1 MFITK
6 TSLSRRT
13 VLRGMGATLALP
25 LLDAMVP
32 ALTPHGADRRGARRA
47 ASARSSCRWASGRA
61 TGRRRPPA
69 PASSSARSS
78 SRSRRSATHVTV
90 VSNLDRPLA
99 GHARRQHRHWLTGSA
114 PKRTEAEDFV
124 AGTSLD
130 QIIARQIGQDTVFP
144 SLEIGTED
152 FTGYVG
158 ACDVG
163 YSCAYMN
170 TISWKSPTHAAADG
184 DQPARGVR
192 ADVRPARARRKSAL
206 QRMRQNRSIL
216 DSVTRRRRRRSSAGS
231 ARATACGSTSTSSTC
246 ARSKAASSAPRSRRR
261 RELTLPEAPVGIP
274 DSWEEHATVMFD
286 LMALAYEADLTRV
299 FTFMLNREAS
309 QLVFP
314 NLGFNEPWH
323 HVSHHGNE
331 PEKLA
336 LLVKLNTW
344 QIELFGKFLERLQD
358 TPDGDGTLLDH
369 SVMLWGS
376 GMSDSN
382 THSPLD
388 VPLPDGGQGRR
399 RLQGQPPPGGAEGHA
414 ARQRDA
420 DGRRRSSAPR
430 STGSASAPARSSC
443 SASFAGARDDVA
455 TACRLAW
462 PRGSLAGGR
471 WPGLSRRPAPSP
483 RR

>member
-1 MFITK
+1 MFITR
-6 TSLSRRT
+6 TALSRRT

-32 ALTPHGADRRGARRA
+32 ALTPTVGTAAAPVRRFGAVFVPMGERPSHWTPTTTGAGFEFSPILKPIESFRDQ
-47 ASARSSCRWASGRA
+47 
-61 TGRRRPPA
+61 
-69 PASSSARSS
+69 
-78 SRSRRSATHVTV
+78 VIV

-99 GHARRQHRHWLTGSA
+99 GTHAVSTGTWLTGSA

-130 QIIARQIGQDTVFP
+130 QIVANRIGRDTVFP
-144 SLEIGTED
+144 SIEIGTED

-170 TISWKSPTHAAADG
+170 SIAWTTPTTPLPMETNPRVVFERMFG
-184 DQPARGVR
+184 
-192 ADVRPARARRKSAL
+192 RPGSTEERVT
-206 QRMRQNRSIL
+206 RMRQNRSIL
-216 DSVTRRRRRRSSAGS
+216 DSVTGDVAALERGLG
-231 ARATACGSTSTSSTC
+231 ARDRVRLDEYLEHVREIEARIQRAEKQAATEITVPV
-246 ARSKAASSAPRSRRR
+246 API
-261 RELTLPEAPVGIP
+261 GIP
-274 DSWEEHATVMFD
+274 DSWEEHANVMFD
-286 LMALAYEADLTRV
+286 LMAVAFEADLTRV

-344 QIELFGKFLERLQD
+344 QIELFGKFLGRLRS
-358 TPDGDGTLLDH
+358 THDGDGTLLDH
-369 SVMLWGS
+369 ATLLWGS

-388 VPLPDGGQGRR
+388 VPYLMVG
-399 RLQGQPPPGGAEGHA
+399 GGAGAFKGNRHLV
-414 ARQRDA
+414 
-420 DGRRRSSAPR
+420 APKGTQLANVMLTVAQKHGCEVDR
-430 STGSASAPARSSC
+430 FGVSTGA
-443 SASFAGARDDVA
+443 FE
-455 TACRLAW
+455 L
-462 PRGSLAGGR
+462 
-471 WPGLSRRPAPSP
+471 
-483 RR
+483 